1 MGKLRREVTPSRVL
15 NDQRGVFGLWMSD
28 FGAAVGVFMG
38 GSWLLEGSGYE
49 LLSLPAAILLLVVLS
64 PIRLSTRRKII
75 RDFIENLLGRRV
87 LYDPR

>member
-1 MGKLRREVTPSRVL
+1 
-15 NDQRGVFGLWMSD
+15 MSD
-28 FGAAVGVFMG
+28 FAAAVGVFMG
-38 GSWLLEGSGYE
+38 GSWILEGSGYE

-75 RDFIENLLGRRV
+75 RDSIGRWLGRRV